1 MSRTESQGSEPE
13 SNLYILYEASRL
25 GGPFGIY
32 EACCESNLQEGF
44 SEPVEILAEF
54 PCRGHLKSTLHHR
67 LKIYAIQK
75 DVPWFDTS
83 LDDIFSQI
91 GDMIDDMLQLERVC
105 HFTAMDQD

>member
-32 EACCESNLQEGF
+32 EAYCEVILQEKF
-44 SEPVEILAEF
+44 PEPVEILATF
-54 PCRGHLKSTLHHR
+54 PCRGNLMRTLHHR
-67 LKIYAIQK
+67 LKIYAIREH
-75 DVPWFDTS
+75 VPWFDTS

-91 GDMIDDMLQLERVC
+91 GDLMDDTLQLERGD
-105 HFTAMDQD
+105 HFVAMD